1 MQFSRQEGL
10 TMPETFGNPEETKV
24 EDETASNSSAK
35 TRIEKVAD
43 KAAAKPGK
51 TEKKYDKDKN
61 IFTI

>member
-1 MQFSRQEGL
+1 
-10 TMPETFGNPEETKV
+10 MPETFGNPEETKV